1 MRAGVIGVGHLGQH
15 HARLYSEIDNI
26 ETLAIFDTD
35 SARAQEIAKKFNGK
49 AFTNLDDFLYNVDLV
64 SIASPTQSHYKYASY
79 CLEHKKNI
87 LVEKPIC
94 STLHDAKNIVQ
105 LQERSGMKCQVGH
118 IERFNPAIVA
128 LSSVLLRPAFIEA
141 NRLAPFTPRG
151 SDVPVVYDI
160 MIHDID
166 IILSLVQSRVKE
178 INAVGVPILTND
190 IDIANAKI
198 EFENGTLANITSSRI
213 SLKKERKIR
222 FFQKDMYISLD
233 YQDKIVRVVQKN
245 PQVDTIMKE
254 IMSGAREANIFDL
267 YRTEELPVIEK
278 EPLRAEIESFIS
290 SINNDTKPIVDAQDG
305 YEALRVAYKIMEDI
319 EKNRKE
325 LDLN

>member
-1 MRAGVIGVGHLGQH
+1 MRAGIIGVGHLGQH
-15 HARLYSEIDNI
+15 HTRIYSELQDI
-26 ETLAIFDTD
+26 ESVGIFDTD
-35 SARAQEIAKKFNGK
+35 IQRAKEIADKNGCK
-49 AFTNLDDFLYNVDLV
+49 VYDSLDELLENADIL
-64 SIASPTQSHYKYASY
+64 SIASPTQSHYEYSRY
-79 CLEHKKNI
+79 CVENGKHI

-94 STLHDAKNIVQ
+94 STLNDAKKLVELADKKGIKV
-105 LQERSGMKCQVGH
+105 QVGH

-128 LSSVLLRPAFIEA
+128 LSSILLRPIFIEA

-198 EFENGTLANITSSRI
+198 EFENGALANITSSRI
-213 SLKKERKIR
+213 SLKRERKIR

-233 YQDKIVRVVQKN
+233 YQDKKVRVVQKN
-245 PQVDTIMKE
+245 PKVEE
-254 IMSGAREANIFDL
+254 IMDEVMAGKRDPNIFEL
-267 YRTEELPVIEK
+267 FRSEELPIIEK
-278 EPLRAEIESFIS
+278 EPLKAEIESFIHAVKS
-290 SINNDTKPIVDAQDG
+290 NTRPIVNTQDG
-305 YEALRVAYKIMEDI
+305 YEALRVAYTIMEDI
-319 EKNRKE
+319 ENNRKK
-325 LDLN
+325 LDLE

>member
-1 MRAGVIGVGHLGQH
+1 MRAGIIGVGHLGQH
-15 HARLYSEIDNI
+15 HTRIYSELQDI
-26 ETLAIFDTD
+26 ESVGIFDTD
-35 SARAQEIAKKFNGK
+35 IQRAKEIADKNGCK
-49 AFTNLDDFLYNVDLV
+49 VYDSLDELLENADIL
-64 SIASPTQSHYKYASY
+64 SIASPTQSHYEYSSY
-79 CLEHKKNI
+79 CVENGKHI

-94 STLHDAKNIVQ
+94 STLNDAKKLVELADKKGIKV
-105 LQERSGMKCQVGH
+105 QVGH

-128 LSSVLLRPAFIEA
+128 LSSILLRPIFIEA

-198 EFENGTLANITSSRI
+198 EFENGALANITSSRI
-213 SLKKERKIR
+213 SLKRERKIR

-233 YQDKIVRVVQKN
+233 YQDKKVRVVQKN
-245 PQVDTIMKE
+245 PKVEE
-254 IMSGAREANIFDL
+254 IMDEVMAGKRDPNIFEL
-267 YRTEELPVIEK
+267 FRSEELPIIEK
-278 EPLRAEIESFIS
+278 EPLKAEIESFIHAVK
-290 SINNDTKPIVDAQDG
+290 NNTRPIVNAQDG

-319 EKNRKE
+319 ENNRKK
-325 LDLN
+325 LDLE

>member
-15 HARLYSEIDNI
+15 HARIYSQLDDIKS
-26 ETLAIFDTD
+26 LAIYDKD
-35 SARAQEIAKKFNGK
+35 NDRADEIAEKFNGT
-49 AFTNLDDFLYNVDLV
+49 AYSNLDDFLLNTDVV
-64 SIASPTQSHYKYASY
+64 SIASPTQSHHDYAAY
-79 CLEHKKNI
+79 CLEHKKHV

-94 STLHDAKNIVQ
+94 STLHDAKDIIQ
-105 LQERSGMKCQVGH
+105 LQERTGMKCQVGH
-118 IERFNPAIVA
+118 IERFNPAIIA

-166 IILSLVQSRVKE
+166 IILALVQSRVKE

-233 YQDKIVRVVQKN
+233 YQDKQVRVVRKN
-245 PQVDTIMKE
+245 PQVDEIMKE
-254 IMSGAREANIFDL
+254 IMNGTREVNIFEL
-267 YRTEELPVIEK
+267 YHTEVLPIIEK

-290 SINNDTKPIVDAQDG
+290 SIVNDSRPIVDAQDG
-305 YEALRVAYKIMEDI
+305 YEALRVAYTIMEDI
-319 EKNRKE
+319 EKNRKN

>member
-15 HARLYSEIDNI
+15 HARIYSELQDI
-26 ETLAIFDTD
+26 ESVGIYDTD
-35 SARAQEIAKKFNGK
+35 RDRAHEIADKNGCQVYDY
-49 AFTNLDDFLYNVDLV
+49 LDELLLNADLL
-64 SIASPTQSHYKYASY
+64 SIASPTQSHYEYSKY
-79 CLEHKKNI
+79 CVEHKKHV

-94 STLHDAKNIVQ
+94 SKLEDAKKLTELV
-105 LQERSGMKCQVGH
+105 EKTGVKFQVGH

-128 LSSVLLRPAFIEA
+128 LSSVLLRPIFIEA

-198 EFENGTLANITSSRI
+198 KFENGALANITSSRI
-213 SLKKERKIR
+213 SLKRERKIR

-233 YQDKIVRVVQKN
+233 YQDKKVRIVQKN
-245 PQVDTIMKE
+245 PQVDEIMKDV
-254 IMSGAREANIFDL
+254 MAGKRDANIFEL
-267 YRTEELPVIEK
+267 FRTEELPIIEK
-278 EPLRAEIESFIS
+278 EPLKAEIESFVQ
-290 SINNDTKPIVDAQDG
+290 SIKTDTRPIVNAQDG
-305 YEALRVAYKIMEDI
+305 YQALQVASKIMENI
-319 EKNRKE
+319 EQNRKN
-325 LDLN
+325 LDLM

>member
-15 HARLYSEIDNI
+15 HARIYTELQNI
-26 ETLAIFDTD
+26 ELVSIYDTD
-35 SARAQEIAKKFNGK
+35 KERAKEIAEKHSCDSYD
-49 AFTNLDDFLYNVDLV
+49 NLDDLLTNADIV
-64 SIASPTQSHYKYASY
+64 SIASPTQSHYEYSQY
-79 CLEHKKNI
+79 CVEQGKHV

-94 STLHDAKNIVQ
+94 STLSDAKKLVELVDQ
-105 LQERSGMKCQVGH
+105 RGVKFQVGH
-118 IERFNPAIVA
+118 IERFNPAIMA
-128 LSSVLLRPAFIEA
+128 LSPILLRPIFIEA

-166 IILSLVQSRVKE
+166 IILSLVQSRVKN

-198 EFENGTLANITSSRI
+198 EFENGALANITSSRI
-213 SLKKERKIR
+213 SLKRERKIR

-233 YQDKIVRVVQKN
+233 YQDKKVQVVQKN
-245 PQVDTIMKE
+245 PQVNNIMKE
-254 IMSGAREANIFDL
+254 VMAGIRDPNIFEL
-267 YRTEELPVIEK
+267 FRTEELPIIEE
-278 EPLRAEIESFIS
+278 EPLKAEIESFVHAIQ
-290 SINNDTKPIVDAQDG
+290 NDTRPIVNAQDG

-319 EKNRKE
+319 ENNRKK
-325 LDLN
+325 LDLE

>member
-15 HARLYSEIDNI
+15 HARIYSELEDI
-26 ETLAIFDTD
+26 TSLAIFDTD
-35 SARAQEIAKKFNGK
+35 KERTSYIARKFNGT
-49 AFTNLDDFLYNVDLV
+49 AYNNLDDFLFNVDIV
-64 SIASPTQSHYKYASY
+64 SIASPTQSHHDYAAY
-79 CLEHKKNI
+79 CLDHKKHI

-94 STLHDAKNIVQ
+94 STLHDAKDIVQ
-105 LQERSGMKCQVGH
+105 LQDRTGMKCQVGH
-118 IERFNPAIVA
+118 IERFNPAIIA

-233 YQDKIVRVVQKN
+233 YQDKQVRVVRKN
-245 PQVDTIMKE
+245 PQVDEIMKE
-254 IMSGAREANIFDL
+254 IMNGTREANIYEL
-267 YRTEELPVIEK
+267 YRTETLPIIEK

-290 SINNDTKPIVDAQDG
+290 SIVHDNRPIVNAQDG
-305 YEALRVAYKIMEDI
+305 YEALRVAYTIMEDI
-319 EKNRKE
+319 EKNRR
-325 LDLN
+325 DLNLR

>member
-15 HARLYSEIDNI
+15 HARIYSELENIDSVGI
-26 ETLAIFDTD
+26 YDTD
-35 SARAQEIAKKFNGK
+35 RKRAREIAEKNGCQVYD
-49 AFTNLDDFLYNVDLV
+49 NLDELLLNSDLL
-64 SIASPTQSHYKYASY
+64 SIASPTQTHYDYSKY
-79 CLEHKKNI
+79 CVEQGKHV

-94 STLHDAKNIVQ
+94 STLDDARKIVA
-105 LQERSGMKCQVGH
+105 LVEKHGVKFQVGH
-118 IERFNPAIVA
+118 IERFNPAIMA
-128 LSSVLLRPAFIEA
+128 LSSILLRPIFIEA

-178 INAVGVPILTND
+178 IKAVGVPILTND

-198 EFENGTLANITSSRI
+198 EFENGALANITSSRI

-233 YQDKIVRVVQKN
+233 YQDKKVRVVQKN
-245 PQVDTIMKE
+245 PQVDEIMKDV
-254 IMSGAREANIFDL
+254 MAGKRDANIFEL
-267 YRTEELPVIEK
+267 FRTEELPIIEK
-278 EPLRAEIESFIS
+278 EPLKAEIESFVN
-290 SINNDTKPIVDAQDG
+290 SIETNTRPIVNAQDG
-305 YEALRVAYKIMEDI
+305 YEALRVAHKII
-319 EKNRKE
+319 ENIEQNRKS
-325 LDLN
+325 LDLM